1 LDLISCGFALVL
13 HPNRRFDSGF
23 DAVNESLWET
33 VRIKWQKRSLYR
45 LCYIHIYI
53 YIYLFLLFLSE
64 RSDAFVMGYFLQ
76 AGSRDYTIDS

>member
-33 VRIKWQKRSLYR
+33 VRIKWQKRSLYI
-45 LCYIHIYI
+45 YIYILI

-76 AGSRDYTIDS
+76 AGSPDYTIDS